1 MEQDPIIR
9 RYRPY
14 LIAFAIV
21 AAIALVLRACGA
33 LFL

>member
-14 LIAFAIV
+14 LIAF
-21 AAIALVLRACGA
+21 LVLVVISLIVKACCR
-33 LFL
+33 